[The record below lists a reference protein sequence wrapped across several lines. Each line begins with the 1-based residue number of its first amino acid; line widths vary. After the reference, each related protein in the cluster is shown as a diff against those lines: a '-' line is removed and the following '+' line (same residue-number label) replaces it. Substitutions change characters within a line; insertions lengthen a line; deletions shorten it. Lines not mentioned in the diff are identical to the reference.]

1 MSGRE
6 ANDENLVDKLIE
18 QLNIIKKQDKF
29 AIPELLKFDVQAML
43 EMVCDI
49 YTSKFKVEFTQNQ
62 SKTIGC
68 LVKDVIYHIDSVINH
83 MAFRFEHNEAAW
95 DLIVRSGLQFMLDNF
110 KDFPVSKGNTL
121 STDINCFQ
129 LLLNKKTGCI
139 RELDDRLKA
148 WKKIHTPLSLKD
160 FNFTA
165 EEIYRT
171 KVRKITLINIY
182 LYKPNFILK
191 EVPESHNWWY

>member
-6 ANDENLVDKLIE
+6 ANEENLVDKLTE
-18 QLNIIKKQDKF
+18 QLNIIKKQDKY

-43 EMVCDI
+43 EIVYDI

-110 KDFPVSKGNTL
+110 KDFPVSEDNTL
-121 STDINCFQ
+121 STDENCFTW
-129 LLLNKKTGCI
+129 LLYEETGCI
-139 RELDDRLKA
+139 PELDDRLKA
-148 WKKIHTPLSLKD
+148 WKKVI
-160 FNFTA
+160 
-165 EEIYRT
+165 R
-171 KVRKITLINIY
+171 
-182 LYKPNFILK
+182 LY
-191 EVPESHNWWY
+191 H